1 MRVLKMVTRHGGAG
15 TVGGGSFRRGRG
27 DYLATLATTCAAIV
41 GLVSWAMPAG
51 VTTAQDRSAGE
62 EEKLRCANLIYAV
75 SKSSV
80 CFSDQFL
87 ATVGRETNCQPERR
101 FTPVKLAEEAMF
113 QFPFAVMTGEGSFT
127 LTERERQMLKSYLTR
142 GGFLLASA
150 GCSSQPWDQSFRQE
164 IRRIFPD
171 RNLTKIGMDH
181 PILHTV
187 FDVKAVTLKKGGAT
201 QLEGLEIEGKIVVI
215 YSPEGLNDTGNA
227 GRDGSRQCCC
237 CGGNEIKNSQ
247 EINVNIFTYALTH

>member
-1 MRVLKMVTRHGGAG
+1 MNRRAVYLILPIALLSVSGA
-15 TVGGGSFRRGRG
+15 
-27 DYLATLATTCAAIV
+27 
-41 GLVSWAMPAG
+41 
-51 VTTAQDRSAGE
+51 QNRSSEE
-62 EEKLRCANLIYAV
+62 EEKLKCANLVYAV

-87 ATVGRETNCQPERR
+87 ATVSRETNCQPERR
-101 FTPVKLAEEAMF
+101 FTPVKLAEEDVF
-113 QFPFAVMTGEGSFT
+113 RFPFAIMTGEGAFG
-127 LTERERQMLKSYLTR
+127 LTERERHVLKSYLMR

-150 GCSSQPWDQSFRQE
+150 GCSSAPWDQSFRQE

-171 RNLTKIGMDH
+171 KKLTKIGMDH
-181 PILHTV
+181 PIFHTV
-187 FDVKAVTLKKGGAT
+187 FDVQSVMLKKRGT
-201 QLEGLEIEGKIVVI
+201 TRLEGLEIEGKIVLI

-227 GRDGSRQCCC
+227 GQDGGRKCCC

>member
-1 MRVLKMVTRHGGAG
+1 MRKLETMRRHSG
-15 TVGGGSFRRGRG
+15 VRRGGG
-27 DYLATLATTCAAIV
+27 DCLATLATICAAVVCLI
-41 GLVSWAMPAG
+41 SWAIPAG
-51 VTTAQDRSAGE
+51 VTTAQGQSSGE
-62 EEKLRCANLIYAV
+62 EEKLQCANLIYAV

-87 ATVGRETNCQPERR
+87 ATVSRETNCQPERR
-101 FTPVKLAEEAMF
+101 FTPVKLADEAMF
-113 QFPFAVMTGEGSFT
+113 KFPFAIMTGEGSFT

-150 GCSSQPWDQSFRQE
+150 GCSSRPWDQSFRQE
-164 IRRIFPD
+164 MRRIFPD
-171 RNLTKIGMDH
+171 RSLTKIGMDH
-181 PILHTV
+181 PIFHTV
-187 FDVKAVTLKKGGAT
+187 FDIRAVTLKQGGTT

-215 YSPEGLNDTGNA
+215 YSSEGLNDTGNA
-227 GRDGSRQCCC
+227 GQDGSRKCCC